1 MHREYSDS
9 IFPFGIGASFII
21 SLVGLLLA
29 GSLIGVFLGPLL
41 VQKGFEQGGGIIL
54 LIIVLVII
62 VGPIIYNK
70 RISRFEKEKT
80 VLKVIDHFGM
90 IQGLRGAFIRLLLYE
105 EGLEIRAFYHR
116 YFIPFEKIDGVSI
129 ERLLFDKRINIK
141 TTITGVPKFITLPEK
156 QLSGLTSIIQ
166 NKIRYNK
173 ANSADTKNHAA
184 G

>member
-116 YFIPFEKIDGVSI
+116 YFIP
-129 ERLLFDKRINIK
+129 L
-141 TTITGVPKFITLPEK
+141 
-156 QLSGLTSIIQ
+156 
-166 NKIRYNK
+166 
-173 ANSADTKNHAA
+173 
-184 G
+184 